1 MHPAQP
7 ASMIPPGTVPRSSS
21 SVCAPSKTTLSAFF
35 HRSRHPS
42 RMPRRIWLT
51 CESAMHHDHTVIR
64 VCSRASRGHTIL
76 ACIRSASTYHTA
88 PWFEVSRHIHPSIH
102 PSPVLGRAKPDYV
115 RQPLCL
121 RCSFPLRDIAVL
133 CIHLVFAYRV
143 ATACYGAV
151 ILFLRGERFPRTAG
165 P

>member
-7 ASMIPPGTVPRSSS
+7 ASMIPHGTVPRLPS
-21 SVCAPSKTTLSAFF
+21 SVCALSKATWSAFF
-35 HRSRHPS
+35 HRSRQPS
-42 RMPRRIWLT
+42 RMPRRIWPA
-51 CESAMHHDHTVIR
+51 CESAIHHDHTVIR

-88 PWFEVSRHIHPSIH
+88 AWFEVASPHPSIH

-115 RQPLCL
+115 RQPLCP
-121 RCSFPLRDIAVL
+121 RCLFPMRDIAVL

-143 ATACYGAV
+143 ASNIRSFLCYGGNV
-151 ILFLRGERFPRTAG
+151 FRG
-165 P
+165 